1 MNTLFYHEEICLK
14 STHWKGSGWNQQNG
28 TAQFGLIR
36 LENGVVNNNFLPLDW
51 AEKTSVESCEEIES
65 TNSFLA
71 ILVRRWFIEVHISET
86 SIFSPAREP
95 VQFSRVI
102 HKGAKQKQPITIYNS
117 LLRSLG
123 NVPEQ
128 GFRQDFTD
136 NKLHTST
143 GSPSPFHPRTLHS
156 LQYPESFLH
165 VNISPFIFPISPS
178 LRVHLSYP
186 QSNSCERFCDL
197 SYLQTFD
204 SIPVQYFPSRRLRER
219 YHLVYCCFIRTSDI
233 ALSDILR

>member
-1 MNTLFYHEEICLK
+1 MKKWSPQIVSCDIVTTMIYW
-14 STHWKGSGWNQQNG
+14 STYSLNIYIFPRPRTGAVFPSNPKRCQTQ
-28 TAQFGLIR
+28 TA
-36 LENGVVNNNFLPLDW
+36 V
-51 AEKTSVESCEEIES
+51 
-65 TNSFLA
+65 
-71 ILVRRWFIEVHISET
+71 
-86 SIFSPAREP
+86 
-95 VQFSRVI
+95 
-102 HKGAKQKQPITIYNS
+102 PITIYNS

-143 GSPSPFHPRTLHS
+143 GSPSPSNPRTLHS